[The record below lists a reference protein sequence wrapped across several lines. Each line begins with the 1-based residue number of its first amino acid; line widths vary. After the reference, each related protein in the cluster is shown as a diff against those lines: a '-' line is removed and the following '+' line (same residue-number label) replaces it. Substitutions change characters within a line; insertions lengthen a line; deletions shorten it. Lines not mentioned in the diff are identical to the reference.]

1 MNKPENRIIEK
12 RELIDKID
20 NQIFELLTKRFNLS
34 KVIGYSKVAKKTPI
48 LDKSRES
55 DILIRLTNDFK
66 DKLKPEHTKTLI
78 EAIFSVSRDIQKL
91 KK

>member
-78 EAIFSVSRDIQKL
+78 EAIFLVSRDIQKL